1 MPPRPQKRKKRT
13 NTSDLARRIT
23 DKAAQF
29 IESYLAPEPTEQ
41 GDSAAVVDAKSRHD
55 SPMTNPDSPTSLWTG
70 TAIENS
76 AARRNK
82 LGEKLGVAKKWLLWE
97 SIGNEKKMYEPI
109 RAFIEFVAL
118 VVQGELSSMAGLN
131 TRSELGRRLVLPSL
145 PSDFKP
151 DDADDNTRI
160 DKGLVCIAPD
170 SDVGAPRARP
180 RYYDLLA
187 VLEAKVKD
195 DGFKGAFQQLVGY
208 TRQMFQEQ
216 HTLRFAWGLTV
227 SGRNVR
233 VCHFGPDKATSSR
246 PMSVSSLDGRRAFVE
261 TLVNWSF
268 CEQSQLGR
276 DPTMAYLPELG
287 CWEIACPD
295 DMGSAD
301 DRTRTTSYYFKV
313 VSCHADRVFGR
324 HTRCFL
330 ATGKKPAQMVSDEN
344 PLIPEVVIKDSWAF
358 ANPDAAA
365 DTRDE
370 AKTLKRI
377 KSGLSERMDCD
388 DIIIPEIIVGGRVRF
403 ELNGKWV
410 EDNTATMYQLCE
422 TDSTA
427 SVQLQPGEAEEA
439 IDTERQLGEIEDD
452 IGAQLQLGE
461 AEEAVDTERQL
472 GETEDSA
479 DGLNKPGELSK
490 SSDSTFRAHR
500 RIVMTPIGEPL
511 RSTESVAEFVTVVCD
526 AMRCHSAIVE
536 HCGILH
542 RDISDNNILVY
553 RMGGIARGVL
563 IDFDCAIDI
572 KQAEREKRKEMTGTF
587 PFMSINNLM
596 MSDVERTSLDDWESM
611 LCLICLYATL
621 GTITGKRRA
630 YEELAKFPIALWRN
644 DFLETVLS
652 AKWFDLSDSDTFK
665 NKIVD
670 HFNEDDKVE
679 LLKGLALKLYSYL
692 FENRLLGSNY
702 HGMAKKRVE
711 KALREVSS
719 EEELDES
726 DFDELDSLP
735 SGGYSWVN
743 PFEERAKEWE
753 KISGHLLSKTN
764 RYWKKAIESQKAAIE
779 AMNSAAVDNNSE

>member
-1 MPPRPQKRKKRT
+1 
-13 NTSDLARRIT
+13 
-23 DKAAQF
+23 
-29 IESYLAPEPTEQ
+29 
-41 GDSAAVVDAKSRHD
+41 
-55 SPMTNPDSPTSLWTG
+55 SPTSLWTG

-82 LGEKLGVAKKWLLWE
+82 LGEKLGIAKKWLLWE

-160 DKGLVCIAPD
+160 DKGLVSVAPD

-195 DGFKGAFQQLVGY
+195 GDFKDAFQQLVGY

-295 DMGSAD
+295 DTGSAD

-358 ANPDAAA
+358 ANPDSAA

-370 AKTLKRI
+370 VKTLKRI
-377 KSGLSERMDCD
+377 KSGLSEHMDRD

-410 EDNTATMYQLCE
+410 EDNIATMYQQCE
-422 TDSTA
+422 TDGTA
-427 SVQLQPGEAEEA
+427 SAQLQPGE
-439 IDTERQLGEIEDD
+439 IEDN
-452 IGAQLQLGE
+452 IGARLHDSLSNVLNAKRSNLG
-461 AEEAVDTERQL
+461 
-472 GETEDSA
+472 
-479 DGLNKPGELSK
+479 
-490 SSDSTFRAHR
+490 
-500 RIVMTPIGEPL
+500 
-511 RSTESVAEFVTVVCD
+511 
-526 AMRCHSAIVE
+526 
-536 HCGILH
+536 
-542 RDISDNNILVY
+542 
-553 RMGGIARGVL
+553 
-563 IDFDCAIDI
+563 
-572 KQAEREKRKEMTGTF
+572 
-587 PFMSINNLM
+587 
-596 MSDVERTSLDDWESM
+596 
-611 LCLICLYATL
+611 
-621 GTITGKRRA
+621 
-630 YEELAKFPIALWRN
+630 
-644 DFLETVLS
+644 
-652 AKWFDLSDSDTFK
+652 DSDTFEEE
-665 NKIVD
+665 IVD
-670 HFNEDDKVE
+670 HFKEDDEVE

-692 FENRLLGSNY
+692 FENRHLGSNC

-711 KALREVSS
+711 KALPEISL
-719 EEELDES
+719 EEELGIL
-726 DFDELDSLP
+726 ELDEFGSLP
-735 SGGYSWVN
+735 SGGHSRVN

-753 KISGHLLSKTN
+753 KISGHLLSITN
-764 RYWKKAIESQKAAIE
+764 RFGELAIKSQKAAIE
-779 AMNSAAVDNNSE
+779 ATSSAAVDNNSE

>member
-1 MPPRPQKRKKRT
+1 
-13 NTSDLARRIT
+13 
-23 DKAAQF
+23 
-29 IESYLAPEPTEQ
+29 
-41 GDSAAVVDAKSRHD
+41 
-55 SPMTNPDSPTSLWTG
+55 
-70 TAIENS
+70 
-76 AARRNK
+76 
-82 LGEKLGVAKKWLLWE
+82 
-97 SIGNEKKMYEPI
+97 
-109 RAFIEFVAL
+109 
-118 VVQGELSSMAGLN
+118 
-131 TRSELGRRLVLPSL
+131 
-145 PSDFKP
+145 
-151 DDADDNTRI
+151 
-160 DKGLVCIAPD
+160 
-170 SDVGAPRARP
+170 
-180 RYYDLLA
+180 
-187 VLEAKVKD
+187 
-195 DGFKGAFQQLVGY
+195 
-208 TRQMFQEQ
+208 
-216 HTLRFAWGLTV
+216 
-227 SGRNVR
+227 
-233 VCHFGPDKATSSR
+233 
-246 PMSVSSLDGRRAFVE
+246 

-276 DPTMAYLPELG
+276 DPTIAYLPELG

-295 DMGSAD
+295 DTGSAD

-330 ATGKKPAQMVSDEN
+330 ATCKKPAQMVSDEN

-358 ANPDAAA
+358 ANPDSAA

-370 AKTLKRI
+370 VKTLKMI
-377 KSGLSERMDCD
+377 KSGLSERMDRD

-410 EDNTATMYQLCE
+410 EDNTATMYQLCK
-422 TDSTA
+422 TDGTTGA
-427 SVQLQPGEAEEA
+427 QLQIGEAEEA

-452 IGAQLQLGE
+452 IGARLQLGD
-461 AEEAVDTERQL
+461 AEDA
-472 GETEDSA
+472 A
-479 DGLNKPGELSK
+479 DELNKPDEPSK
-490 SSDSTFRAHR
+490 SSDSAFRVHR

-553 RMGGIARGVL
+553 RKGGIARGVL

-630 YEELAKFPIALWRN
+630 YEELAKFPIVHWRSDSLSN
-644 DFLETVLS
+644 VLN
-652 AKWFDLSDSDTFK
+652 AKRSNLGDSDTFEEE
-665 NKIVD
+665 IVD
-670 HFNEDDKVE
+670 HFKEDDEVE

-692 FENRLLGSNY
+692 FENRHLGSNY

-711 KALREVSS
+711 KALPEISL
-719 EEELDES
+719 EEELGIL
-726 DFDELDSLP
+726 ELDEFGSLP
-735 SGGYSWVN
+735 SGGHSRVN

-753 KISGHLLSKTN
+753 KISGHLLSIAN
-764 RYWKKAIESQKAAIE
+764 RFGELAIKSQKAAIE
-779 AMNSAAVDNNSE
+779 AMNGAAVDNNSE